1 MSKIL
6 DYVVN
11 NMNVNNNKQQELEVI
26 DELLEKGVIFL
37 NDPVKQGQ
45 KIENLSEFLV
55 SLSVRDPLNKK
66 LNELLDKYNIEKTL
80 TGKQQYE
87 SLIHFL
93 NSYSPGGEILE
104 NAWDEYSDKHPV
116 SEDMIAVLK
125 SYTDGRYESEKIL
138 SAIFER
144 VRNSDDSVFLFNKII
159 CEYIGLNTAEFFIK
173 DYLDKKVD
181 TLAEKYSSQL
191 IAIVSF
197 IPQIKKYKMKD
208 GESLGI
214 KFFKSHPDM
223 YMESITD
230 ENERKELTDWY
241 YAENFEKNNPDVKC
255 IGNGKGNVSILLNR
269 SDWFATR
276 CGDDDIISFII
287 ANENQKEV
295 LMSGLRKKN
304 SGLKEYLK
312 NREKNVL
319 VEYLSKSNEEA
330 LIGEYKTL
338 SKKLPELIE
347 REGNIDGVLD
357 SLINGEPDVLL
368 YKSEKF
374 FTLLK
379 SLPSAILLSSSS
391 EKLLDWANSSYFY
404 KMHRSDYDI
413 NKNKQYDLLFNLTL
427 LALDKL
433 FPKDANLKCCDPQV
447 QEVRDK
453 LCLQRNIRAL
463 NNMNYNGPPKTEEN
477 IAKIESSGLSVS
489 SLKEMEL
496 IQILVNK
503 EIVPA
508 DYLQERIVREEKELL
523 NNSLGKLSQN
533 DSLKAK
539 KRI

>member
-11 NMNVNNNKQQELEVI
+11 NMNMNNNKQQELEVI
-26 DELLEKGVIFL
+26 DELLEQGVVSL
-37 NDPVKQGQ
+37 NDQIKKWQE
-45 KIENLSEFLV
+45 IETLSEFLV
-55 SLSVRDPLNKK
+55 NLSVRDPLNKK

-104 NAWDEYSDKHPV
+104 NAWNEYSDKHPV

-125 SYTDGRYESEKIL
+125 SYNDGRYESEKIL

-144 VRNSDDSVFLFNKII
+144 GRNSDDSVFLFNKII

-181 TLAEKYSSQL
+181 TLTEKYSSQL

-208 GESLGI
+208 GESLEI

-269 SDWFATR
+269 SDWFATC

-330 LIGEYKTL
+330 LVGEYRTMARN
-338 SKKLPELIE
+338 LPELTE
-347 REGNIDGVLD
+347 RTKNTEGVLD
-357 SLINGEPDVLL
+357 SLITGDPQAFL
-368 YKSEKF
+368 YKSDKF
-374 FTLLK
+374 FALLK
-379 SLPSAILLSSSS
+379 ILPFPMLLSSSP
-391 EKLLDWANSSYFY
+391 EKLLAWANSSVFY
-404 KMHRSDYDI
+404 KIHSNIRGVEFDT
-413 NKNKQYDLLFNLTL
+413 LFSLTL
-427 LALDKL
+427 SVLEEMLL
-433 FPKDANLKCCDPQV
+433 KDGELKIRDPRL
-447 QEVRDK
+447 QEIRDK
-453 LCLQRNIRAL
+453 LCLEKNLVAL
-463 NNMNYNGPPKTEEN
+463 NYKGRVTIEKN
-477 IAKIESSGLSVS
+477 IAQIESSGLSA
-489 SLKEMEL
+489 SLLKQMDV
-496 IQILVNK
+496 IQILIK
-503 EIVPA
+503 ELLLPA
-508 DYLQERIVREEKELL
+508 NYIDKRIALEEKELL
-523 NNSLGKLSQN
+523 NNSLDVSENTSDVKS
-533 DSLKAK
+533 
-539 KRI
+539 KRRI